1 MYEFFDGL
9 RYTYY
14 CPDENGCDSTYWSF
28 LDTSEAISNLNP
40 YTLSN
45 DTLSI
50 DLFFGDTW
58 HYLVTFECEGNIVSF
73 GDTTF
78 HWRKVGLDTS
88 ECEEQ
93 QLAISSETTLPEKFR
108 LH

>member
-45 DTLSI
+45 DTLSN

-58 HYLVTFECEGNIVSF
+58 QYLVTFECKENIVSF